1 MTQMPEAI
9 ATALVAFQANNS
21 AMTLD
26 KQGNRSQ
33 YASVG
38 SMMTLVKKA
47 AKDHGIGIS
56 FPSKLI
62 DGQFCISP
70 VIVHSSGVSWQSDE
84 LAWPLIVDDMANSQK
99 LGSAMS
105 YGRRYLLQS
114 ILGLAAGIAE
124 LDEDDDDD
132 GEINGLVDDPP
143 PPFDFE
149 SWANEALAIIKSSD
163 KAQLDA
169 WDRQNAQII
178 VSAKTEATEI
188 YNLVGSEYQA
198 KMESFNE

>member
-1 MTQMPEAI
+1 MTQMPASI

-70 VIVHSSGVSWQSDE
+70 VIVHSSGVSWQSDD

-143 PPFDFE
+143 PPFDFK
-149 SWANEALAIIKSSD
+149 SWADQSLAVIKTAN
-163 KAQLDA
+163 KAQLDK
-169 WDRQNAQII
+169 WTEDNEKII
-178 VSAKTEATEI
+178 VQAETAAPDIYKT
-188 YNLVGSEYQA
+188 VGDEYDK
-198 KMESFNE
+198 KMESFK

>member
-26 KQGNRSQ
+26 KKGNRSQ

-47 AKDHGIGIS
+47 AKEHGIGIS
-56 FPSKLI
+56 FPSKRI

-70 VIVHSSGVSWQSDE
+70 VIVHSSGVSWQSDD

-143 PPFDFE
+143 PPFDFKG
-149 SWANEALAIIKSSD
+149 WADQSLATIKTAD
-163 KAQLDA
+163 KAQLEK
-169 WDRQNAQII
+169 WDQENAQII

-198 KMESFNE
+198 KMESFDE